1 MALIPYAKA
10 HATPA
15 QRIAHL
21 RSKGLLV
28 PRPNVAAQK
37 IEAIGYERLRIYFH
51 SRRQAGVPGKPFIPG
66 TTYQDI
72 IRLYEC
78 DSELRD
84 LCFSAVGQFEV
95 IFRNTLSEVVS
106 RTYGSHPYYDH
117 RVFKDASS
125 NIKSLA
131 TFCQVFQ
138 KSKDHRAKHYRDTY
152 SAPVMPPIWTMKEF
166 LTFGAASH
174 IYQSLEG
181 SLRTAI
187 AAEFGVPKDTVF
199 TNWVE
204 CLVDL
209 RNMCAH
215 HDRIFNRA
223 FQKQPRKLIS
233 ASLPTAHSSKL
244 KAILECLEYMLLKKG
259 ARTSITLEVR
269 KALGRYP
276 QISLAEA
283 GY

>member
-1 MALIPYAKA
+1 MALIPYTKA

-21 RSKGLLV
+21 QSKGLLI

-51 SRRQAGVPGKPFIPG
+51 SRRQASLPGRPFIPG

-95 IFRNTLSEVVS
+95 IFRNALSEVVS
-106 RTYGSHPYYDH
+106 RTYGSHPYYDP
-117 RVFKDASS
+117 RIFKDSS
-125 NIKSLA
+125 SSIKSLA
-131 TFCQVFQ
+131 TFCQVYQ
-138 KSKDHRAKHYRDTY
+138 KTKDRRAKHYRETY
-152 SAPVMPPIWTMKEF
+152 SVPALPPIWTMKEF
-166 LTFGAASH
+166 LTFGATSN
-174 IYQSLEG
+174 IYQCLEG

-187 AAEFGVPKDTVF
+187 AAEFGVPKDAVF

-215 HDRIFNRA
+215 HDRVFNRA
-223 FQKQPRKLIS
+223 FQKQPSKLII
-233 ASLPTAHSSKL
+233 ASLPTAAPSKL
-244 KAILECLEYMLLKKG
+244 KAILECLDYMLLNRSVK
-259 ARTSITLEVR
+259 TSITSDVL
-269 KALGRYP
+269 KTLNRYH
-276 QISLAEA
+276 QVYLAEA